1 MWLERSPGNGS
12 GMVFQIWNRGLDPQE
27 QALRTNS
34 VKHRIEKT
42 SETSLRVLLASL
54 KQHVILSV
62 DVGSLSRENIG
73 SGTTGLYVYIG
84 SLAEGMV
91 RVYRQVFRPSSHT
104 KCRVEK
110 RRITWDR
117 SVKRHAADEQLVR
130 YYCSAHRYT
139 EVSHIDIAGPVEQ
152 NILTTDGEVE
162 RYKDL
167 ALKSKIIHSH
177 EIDSTTHRDWYTI
190 SKNEKGLLL
199 EVWSLPNSFGWAQLL
214 TILGTYHILRKALCL

>member
-1 MWLERSPGNGS
+1 MALKENVLYKKIIFRATRGQGKRRKSGVGSKSPSLQMWLERSPGNGS
-12 GMVFQIWNRGLDPQE
+12 GMVFQIGNRGLDPQE

-73 SGTTGLYVYIG
+73 SGTTGLYVYTG

-117 SVKRHAADEQLVR
+117 SVKDTRLM
-130 YYCSAHRYT
+130 YNWP
-139 EVSHIDIAGPVEQ
+139 DITVVHTGTQ
-152 NILTTDGEVE
+152 KCHTLT
-162 RYKDL
+162 
-167 ALKSKIIHSH
+167 
-177 EIDSTTHRDWYTI
+177 
-190 SKNEKGLLL
+190 
-199 EVWSLPNSFGWAQLL
+199 
-214 TILGTYHILRKALCL
+214 